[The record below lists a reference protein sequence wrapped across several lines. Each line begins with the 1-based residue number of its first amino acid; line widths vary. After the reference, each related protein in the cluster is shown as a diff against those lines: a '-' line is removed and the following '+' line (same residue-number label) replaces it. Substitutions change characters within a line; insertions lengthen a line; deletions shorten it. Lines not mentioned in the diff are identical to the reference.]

1 MDRRKNL
8 LENYKRMTVNYER
21 TSESAEVI
29 LQLSFC
35 HPPLKKLHR

>member
-8 LENYKRMTVNYER
+8 LENYGRMTVNYER

-29 LQLSFC
+29 LHLSFC
-35 HPPLKKLHR
+35 QTLLKKLHR